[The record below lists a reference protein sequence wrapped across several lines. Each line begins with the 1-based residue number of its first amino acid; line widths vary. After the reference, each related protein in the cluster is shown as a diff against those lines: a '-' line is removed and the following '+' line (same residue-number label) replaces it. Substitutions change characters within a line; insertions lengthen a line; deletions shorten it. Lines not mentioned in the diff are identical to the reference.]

1 MFQLQFRFISVFFLA
16 ENVSFP
22 CKIESN
28 RIFTISATGLFF
40 LVVYIIQRRDSL
52 ARNDK
57 RKKKKVLNRILSNRR
72 EKKVFSSLQTI
83 TARKDIYIFF
93 FVGVVKRP
101 RKTDVRQSD
110 GGTVTHAG
118 IGRVKRC
125 SLQCEV

>member
-1 MFQLQFRFISVFFLA
+1 MSPTCSHRPTPSFALRRSRLRYSYNVIVTPA

-40 LVVYIIQRRDSL
+40 LVVYIIQLRDSL

-83 TARKDIYIFF
+83 TARSICTNRMSF
-93 FVGVVKRP
+93 
-101 RKTDVRQSD
+101 RKIVCL
-110 GGTVTHAG
+110 
-118 IGRVKRC
+118 GRESCKNPY
-125 SLQCEV
+125 